1 MARITVNTTGFQPHI
16 YLTTDTSTGAL
27 YDGTGSTT
35 WVSTENALDVTC
47 LQDITVNNS
56 TGIFSWV
63 DFCTTDMNKITTP
76 ADNSIS
82 TNIVI
87 DATAFYGNS
96 AAVDPSALFSG
107 VNGLASSKTYV
118 QWVLVM
124 NGGLD
129 ATTIARAGIAGEE
142 GRFYRGVGYI
152 TSISPTVSPDSPV
165 WVSPMEIAVSGD
177 MTTGIV
183 AS

>member
-16 YLTTDTSTGAL
+16 YLTTETDTGNLYTGA
-27 YDGTGSTT
+27 GSAN
-35 WVSTENALDVTC
+35 WLSTENALDVTC

-87 DATAFYGNS
+87 DADDFYGNT

-129 ATTIARAGIAGEE
+129 AGTVARVGTDTE

>member
-1 MARITVNTTGFQPHI
+1 MARIDVNTTGFQPHL
-16 YLTTDTSTGAL
+16 YLTTDTTTGAL
-27 YDGTGSTT
+27 YDGTGSVA
-35 WVSTENALDVTC
+35 WVTAEDALDVIC

-63 DFCTTDMNKITTP
+63 DFCSTDQNKITTP

-82 TNIVI
+82 TNMVV
-87 DATAFYGNS
+87 DKDVFFGDPTATAAS
-96 AAVDPSALFSG
+96 APFNG
-107 VNGLASSKTYV
+107 VNGLSSNKIYV

-129 ATTIARAGIAGEE
+129 AATVARAATDAEGIW
-142 GRFYRGVGYI
+142 YRGTGFL

-165 WVSPMEIAVSGD
+165 WVSPLEVAVTGD
-177 MTTGIV
+177 MTTGFV
-183 AS
+183 TS